1 LEPQDF
7 SAVCKLKSFNK
18 AGHMQA
24 GYFIIAILGCADG
37 STTACTPVMTVPTH
51 YSTEAECV
59 AATRET
65 LLKHT
70 DFDFPSLF
78 AQCRPAKPS
87 TSADR
92 DSDQKSKAE
101 TRRG

>member
-1 LEPQDF
+1 ME
-7 SAVCKLKSFNK
+7 
-18 AGHMQA
+18 A

-51 YSTEAECV
+51 YATEAECV
-59 AATRET
+59 AATEAT

-70 DFDFPSLF
+70 NFDFPSLF
-78 AQCRPAKPS
+78 AECRPS
-87 TSADR
+87 TVRASADR
-92 DSDQKSKAE
+92 EPEQKSKSE